1 MVSGRMRARAAILL
15 ALIAAVAALVG
26 CGSGGGAGSGAGDDY
41 ATALNQAQN
50 GLLRRV
56 TRINERI
63 TPTSTPAQDRAT
75 LKVYESAVDTAVR
88 QLRGIDPPSGLEDL
102 HQQFVGEVAE
112 YGTVVR
118 QARERLSSGTV
129 KSGLAVR
136 STLPAALERI
146 ARKLNVT
153 IKAINAKL
161 QG

>member
-1 MVSGRMRARAAILL
+1 MVRGRMRARAGTLL
-15 ALIAAVAALVG
+15 AAIAAVVVLAG
-26 CGSGGGAGSGAGDDY
+26 CGSGNGADDDY

-56 TRINERI
+56 TRLNERI
-63 TPTSTPAQDRAT
+63 TATSTPAQDRAT

-88 QLRGIDPPSGLEDL
+88 ELRGIDPPSGFEDL

-118 QARERLSSGTV
+118 QARDRLSSGSV

-146 ARKLNVT
+146 AQRLNAT

>member
-26 CGSGGGAGSGAGDDY
+26 CGSGGAGSGAGDDY

-50 GLLRRV
+50 GLLQRV

-146 ARKLNVT
+146 ARKLNAT

>member
-1 MVSGRMRARAAILL
+1 MVSRRMRARAGILL
-15 ALIAAVAALVG
+15 ALIAVVALAG
-26 CGSGGGAGSGAGDDY
+26 CGSENGANDDY

-50 GLLRRV
+50 GLLQRV
-56 TRINERI
+56 TQLNERI
-63 TPTSTPAQDRAT
+63 TATSTPAQDRAT

-88 QLRGIDPPSGLEDL
+88 DLRAIDPPEGFDRL
-102 HQQFVGEVAE
+102 HQQFVTEVAE

-118 QARERLSSGTV
+118 QARDRLSSGTV

-136 STLPAALERI
+136 GTLPAALERI
-146 ARKLNVT
+146 AQKLNAT